1 MSLTVPKAGL
11 NAGRAARAGQA
22 VPTVGPEI
30 AQLGNGLAAA
40 ATAIENDRLSREAQR
55 LQVDLTRD
63 MNNLRLEFE
72 QIGDPDQIEEQ
83 WGQRIGA
90 LRESYFNGTNEAG
103 HLRVDPKN
111 RERFGL
117 AFDDLSQR
125 HSFSMSQRAMAGRFA
140 QREATWVEYQHE
152 AVAAGANADPETRA
166 GLLASG
172 DAMID
177 ELVASNVIDAT
188 TAAKRK
194 LALRGDMSNASAI
207 SLIDADPQAY
217 LEMADAGEFN
227 DLGAERVAR
236 YRVQAQNA
244 LDRQATA
251 ALTAEEKATRAREK
265 EIDGQLDDIIAI
277 AGAGRTSVDEAWL
290 NSPEVLG
297 RPKHAEAM
305 AAISLREEQPGF
317 DQMTVADM
325 DRLIAAER
333 GKKLSEPFQAERLK
347 VLEETRAA
355 RADAWQKDAV
365 GTARAQGIPT
375 PNLPEFDPNNPA
387 DFAAGLEARF
397 THAEWMVEKGYTDQV
412 QLFDAADLDALKPY
426 LALSADPKD
435 RANLATILTNTLGD
449 DAPKM
454 AARMGA
460 DVAFVYSTNLTAQGA
475 PTGTITDIMAG
486 SQKLAA
492 KTVHIP
498 THNKFVAEFG
508 KQTEGMFLEQPELA
522 PQILASAKALYA
534 QGGAGD
540 DPAEIDE
547 DLFAT
552 ALQRA
557 LGGEADANGQ
567 LTVGGL
573 QTFDVRG
580 TWGGAGDD
588 YAIPLPV
595 GVPAAGV
602 DDALDQIEAD
612 LSRHWVRDHAGTTG
626 PDTGSYSSP
635 SMDRLAAASITGSPP
650 NFGDPE
656 AEDFEPAETFA
667 NMRLGAYW
675 QGGKPSDVYVFYA
688 ERGGRKVFL
697 YDTEGKVFRVS
708 LKELLKGAPQ

>member
-11 NAGRAARAGQA
+11 TAGRAARAGHA
-22 VPTVGPEI
+22 VPNAGAEF
-30 AQLGNGLAAA
+30 AQLGDNLAAA

-55 LQVDLTRD
+55 LQVDLTKD
-63 MNNLRLEFE
+63 MNDLRLEFE

-83 WGQRIGA
+83 WGQRIAA
-90 LRESYFNGTNEAG
+90 LRNEYFTGANDEGR
-103 HLRVDPKN
+103 LRVDPKN
-111 RERFGL
+111 HERFGL

-125 HSFSMSQRAMAGRFA
+125 HGFAMAQRAMAGRFS

-152 AVAAGANADPETRA
+152 AINAGANADPETRD

-177 ELVASNVIDAT
+177 ELVANNVIDAA

-207 SLIDADPQAY
+207 SLVNADPQAY
-217 LEMADAGEFN
+217 LELADAGEFD
-227 DLGAERVAR
+227 DLGGEAKAR
-236 YRVQAQNA
+236 YAVQAQNA

-251 ALTAEEKATRAREK
+251 AMTAEEKATRAREK

-277 AGAGRTSVDEAWL
+277 AGEGRTSVDEAWL

-317 DQMTVADM
+317 DQMTVADL
-325 DRLIAAER
+325 DGLITTER

-347 VLEETRAA
+347 VLQETRAA

-365 GTARAQGIPT
+365 GTGRAQGIPT
-375 PNLPEFDPNNPA
+375 PNLPEYDPNNPA
-387 DFAAGLEARF
+387 DFAAGLEARL
-397 THAEWMVEKGYTDQV
+397 THAQWMVEKGYTDQV
-412 QLFDAADLDALKPY
+412 QLFDADDLEAIKPH
-426 LALSADPKD
+426 LALDADPKD
-435 RANLATILTNTLGD
+435 RANLATILTNTMGE

-460 DVAFVYSTNLTAQGA
+460 DAAFVYSTNLTAQGA
-475 PTGTITDIMAG
+475 PAATVSDIMAG

-492 KTVHIP
+492 KTVQIP

-534 QGGAGD
+534 QSGASD
-540 DPAEIDE
+540 DPAEIDTE
-547 DLFAT
+547 VFAT

-580 TWGGAGDD
+580 TWGGSGDD

-602 DDALDQIEAD
+602 NGALDQIEAD
-612 LSRHWVRDHAGTTG
+612 LSKRWVRDHAGTTG

-635 SMDRLAAASITGSPP
+635 SMDRLAAASITGAAP

-656 AEDFEPAETFA
+656 ADDFDPAETFS

-675 QGGKPSDVYVFYA
+675 QGGKPSDTYVFYA

-697 YDTEGKVFRVS
+697 YDTEGKVFRIS
-708 LKELLKGAPQ
+708 LKQLLQGASQ